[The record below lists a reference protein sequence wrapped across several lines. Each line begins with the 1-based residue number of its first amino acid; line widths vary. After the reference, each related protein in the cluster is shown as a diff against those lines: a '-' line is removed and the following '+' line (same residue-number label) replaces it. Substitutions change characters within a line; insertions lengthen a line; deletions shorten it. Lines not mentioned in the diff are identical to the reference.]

1 MQPSKITVARTVK
14 IPDELRLE
22 RFRRNPELGPAIL
35 FFSGGSAL
43 KHLSRDLTRYTKNSI
58 HLLTPFDSGGSSAK
72 LREAF
77 SMPAVGDMRSRLMAL
92 ADYSITGNPE
102 VYTLANHRM
111 PVDAEKGELRQL
123 LNALIMGQH
132 PLICDIPNPLQEL
145 IRLQLRF
152 FLDAMPKDF
161 DLRGASVGNLILT
174 GGYLNYKLHLDPIL
188 YLFSKLLAVQ
198 GIVRPVTDDNFHL
211 TVKLASGET
220 ITGQHLFTGKETAPI
235 QSPIEDIWLSPSLD
249 DDRSVSSDLPDKIAR
264 LIQSAEL
271 ICYPPGS
278 FYSSLIANL
287 LPNGIGQAVAANACP
302 KVYVPNLGTDPE
314 QCGMTLA
321 DSIERL
327 LYFLVNN
334 NPENCPASRYLNS
347 VLLDPSTAVQ
357 LQEDTRENLA
367 ARDIQIIETP
377 LIDPKRPERYCKSLL
392 AQALLSLC

>member
-1 MQPSKITVARTVK
+1 MPEPKVTVARAVK

-22 RFRRNPELGPAIL
+22 RYRRNPEFGPAIL

-43 KHLSRDLTRYTKNSI
+43 KDLSRDLTRYTKNSI

-102 VYTLANHRM
+102 VYTLANHRL
-111 PVDAEKGELRQL
+111 PFKAEQKALRDLLDAFIQGEHH
-123 LNALIMGQH
+123 LIRE
-132 PLICDIPNPLQEL
+132 IPNPLQEL

-152 FLDAMPKDF
+152 FMEAMPDDF

-174 GGYLNYKLHLDPIL
+174 GGYLNYKQHLDPIL

-198 GIVRPVTDDNFHL
+198 GVVRPVTDDNLHL
-211 TVKLASGET
+211 NVKLASGET
-220 ITGQHLFTGKETAPI
+220 LTGQHRFTGKECPPICSPI
-235 QSPIEDIWLSPSLD
+235 QEIWLSASLED
-249 DDRSVSSDLPDKIAR
+249 TTPVCSELPEKIAR
-264 LIQSAEL
+264 LIQDAEL

-287 LPNGIGQAVAANACP
+287 LPEGVAEAIAGNTCP
-302 KVYVPNLGTDPE
+302 KVYVPNLGDDPE
-314 QCGMTLA
+314 QFGMTLG
-321 DSIERL
+321 DSIDRL
-327 LYFLVNN
+327 LGYLIDNN
-334 NPENCPASRYLNS
+334 DEHLPASRYLNII
-347 VLLDPSTAVQ
+347 LLDPTTAVE
-357 LQEDTRENLA
+357 LQTETREKLA
-367 ARDIQIIETP
+367 AMEIQVIATP
-377 LIDPKRPERYCKSLL
+377 LIDSQKPERYCKNLL